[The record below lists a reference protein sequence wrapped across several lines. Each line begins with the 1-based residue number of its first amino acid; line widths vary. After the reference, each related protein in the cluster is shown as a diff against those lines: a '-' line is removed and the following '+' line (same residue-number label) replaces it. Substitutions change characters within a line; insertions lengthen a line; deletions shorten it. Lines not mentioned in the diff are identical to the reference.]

1 MTAETQVIT
10 ASGWTKRIAGVALA
24 GCVGFVVAPNLGA
37 QWTHGRWF
45 VGMSVLDRL
54 AVSKDAP
61 VVVPF
66 LLIVTALNW
75 RVLRSLLFP
84 ALLLWSA
91 IVGAYLGSFVYF
103 DWFATLDT
111 TPLPGLLDGVA
122 GALLILIVCA
132 AVPTVLAIGLA
143 WLQKHSVPRRE
154 VG

>member
-1 MTAETQVIT
+1 
-10 ASGWTKRIAGVALA
+10 
-24 GCVGFVVAPNLGA
+24 
-37 QWTHGRWF
+37 
-45 VGMSVLDRL
+45 MSVLDRL

-91 IVGAYLGSFVYF
+91 IVGAYLSSFVYF

-143 WLQKHSVPRRE
+143 WVQKHSAPRRE